1 MTTKRKGKVENLRPV
16 TSKEEARRRGK
27 VGGVASGV
35 ARKEK
40 KILTEI
46 ILRKLAE
53 KSASGQTRG
62 EDIIDAMLQQ
72 AQKGNVKA
80 FTALSDRAEG
90 KPIQQVQVEGN
101 VAVAQAL
108 LAARKRTDGE

>member
-1 MTTKRKGKVENLRPV
+1 MTGKNKGRIENLKLIQS
-16 TSKEEARRRGK
+16 TEEARARGRN
-27 VGGVASGV
+27 GGIASGE
-35 ARKEK
+35 ARREK

-53 KSASGQTRG
+53 RSESGQTRG
-62 EDIIDAMLQQ
+62 EDIIDAMLLE
-72 AQKGNVKA
+72 ASKGNVKA

>member
-1 MTTKRKGKVENLRPV
+1 MGAPQNLRPV
-16 TSKEEARRRGK
+16 KTKEEAKERGRNA
-27 VGGVASGV
+27 GIASGI
-35 ARKEK
+35 ARREK

-53 KSASGQTRG
+53 RSESGQTRG
-62 EDIIDAMLQQ
+62 EDIIDAMLIQ

>member
-1 MTTKRKGKVENLRPV
+1 MTEKKRGAPQNMRPCR
-16 TSKEEARRRGK
+16 TKEEAKERGRN
-27 VGGVASGV
+27 GGIASGI
-35 ARKEK
+35 ARKER

-53 KSASGQTRG
+53 RSASGQTKG
-62 EDIIDAMLQQ
+62 EEIIDAMLQQ
-72 AQKGNVKA
+72 AQKGNV
-80 FTALSDRAEG
+80 TALSDRAEG
-90 KPIQQVQVEGN
+90 KPVQQVQVEGN

>member
-1 MTTKRKGKVENLRPV
+1 MTGKNKGRIENLKLIQSTDEARARGRNGGIA
-16 TSKEEARRRGK
+16 SGEARR
-27 VGGVASGV
+27 
-35 ARKEK
+35 EK

-53 KSASGQTRG
+53 RSASGQTRG
-62 EDIIDAMLQQ
+62 EDIIDAMLVQ

>member
-1 MTTKRKGKVENLRPV
+1 MAKRMGAPQNMRPV
-16 TSKEEARRRGK
+16 KTKEEAKERGRN
-27 VGGVASGV
+27 GGIASGI
-35 ARKEK
+35 ARREK

-46 ILRKLAE
+46 ILRKRAE
-53 KSASGQTRG
+53 RSESGQTRG
-62 EDIIDAMLQQ
+62 EDIIDAMLVQ

>member
-1 MTTKRKGKVENLRPV
+1 MAKRMGSPQNMRPV
-16 TSKEEARRRGK
+16 KTKEEAKERGRN
-27 VGGVASGV
+27 GGIASGI
-35 ARKEK
+35 ARREK

-62 EDIIDAMLQQ
+62 EDIIDAMLLE
-72 AQKGNVKA
+72 AAKGNVKA

>member
-1 MTTKRKGKVENLRPV
+1 MTGKNKGRIENLKLIQS
-16 TSKEEARRRGK
+16 TEEARARGRN
-27 VGGVASGV
+27 GGIASGE
-35 ARKEK
+35 ARREK

-53 KSASGQTRG
+53 RSESGQTRG
-62 EDIIDAMLQQ
+62 EDIIDAMLAQ
-72 AQKGNVKA
+72 ATKGNVKA

>member
-1 MTTKRKGKVENLRPV
+1 MTEKKRGAPQNMRPCR
-16 TSKEEARRRGK
+16 TKEEAKERGRN
-27 VGGVASGV
+27 GGIASGI
-35 ARKEK
+35 ARKER

-53 KSASGQTRG
+53 RSASGQTKG
-62 EDIIDAMLQQ
+62 EEIIDAMLQQ

-90 KPIQQVQVEGN
+90 KPVQQVQVEGN